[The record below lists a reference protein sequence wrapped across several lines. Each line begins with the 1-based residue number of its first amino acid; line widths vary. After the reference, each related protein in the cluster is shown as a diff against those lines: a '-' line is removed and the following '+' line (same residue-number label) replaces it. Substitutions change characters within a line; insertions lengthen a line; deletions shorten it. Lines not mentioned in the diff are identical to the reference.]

1 MNGIK
6 INFKDLFL
14 DHQKRLG
21 RQISKSE
28 AAQAI
33 GMERVTF
40 NKWMAGNL
48 SGFKVETLIA
58 ICNYFGV
65 PLSALLEYS
74 PTEDPSE
81 S

>member
-1 MNGIK
+1 MNRFK

-21 RQISKSE
+21 REISRSE
-28 AAQAI
+28 AAQAM
-33 GMERVTF
+33 GMTRVTF

-48 SGFKVETLIA
+48 SGFKVATLIA

-74 PTEDPSE
+74 PTEDPDST
-81 S
+81 